1 MAPVTA
7 AVQVVTP
14 IVPATR
20 NQQAPPQVPAVVDVH
35 LVPVAAAEEAEE
47 AEGDRITAIA
57 PRTAIDAA
65 TPAPQK
71 TMSSMWMIPN

>member
-14 IVPATR
+14 IVPAAR
-20 NQQAPPQVPAVVDVH
+20 IQQAPAQVPAVVDVL
-35 LVPVAAAEEAEE
+35 LVPVAAEEEAEE
-47 AEGDRITAIA
+47 EVGDRITAID

-71 TMSSMWMIPN
+71 TMSSMWMIPS